1 MPVTTRFSDKFLV
14 RLPEGMRD
22 RLAEAAHDNS
32 RSITAEISRR
42 LQASFEGEPHP
53 GGSRTVVVDSK
64 GGVVL
69 HLTITPGMTVEEVLE
84 LLAAAHMALPEE
96 TSLVV
101 D

>member
-1 MPVTTRFSDKFLV
+1 MPATTRFSDKLLV

-22 RLAEAAHDNS
+22 RLADAASENR
-32 RSITAEISRR
+32 RSITAEIALR
-42 LQASFEGEPHP
+42 LQASFEAEHAA
-53 GGSRTVVVDSK
+53 GGRTVVIDSK

-96 TSLVV
+96 TSLVM